1 MLLGCDWVTW
11 KLGDPL
17 GLIFTHHQE
26 GAELLGLGDSLPL
39 QLRKA
44 YFYIL
49 ATALELRGPTWAV
62 DTVSDWTLCF
72 LF

>member
-1 MLLGCDWVTW
+1 MLLGYGWVTW

-26 GAELLGLGDSLPL
+26 GAELLGLGESPPL

-44 YFYIL
+44 YF
-49 ATALELRGPTWAV
+49 
-62 DTVSDWTLCF
+62 
-72 LF
+72 